1 MLRRLL
7 KRAYLDIEHRRLW
20 LYGSWHTV
28 YASEEGYV
36 CPRLSVE
43 DVSSVRS
50 EDLPKRLTL
59 EVDVPVKLGSVD
71 ATLYVERGVVEF
83 YVDVDW
89 SYWSYAV
96 SKREFIDRLTKRLEK
111 LGYSVEASEDGVK
124 ASMTCS
130 GKLSQYLESLVEGLD
145 NVSRY
150 VSSLDRK
157 RIGEVR
163 SVLESVSG
171 VDGRA
176 LASRRDLSGVARI
189 LVASLKSD
197 DIAYLLL
204 ESGGMDSFVK
214 TIIYREARL
223 DVEGILERLRAPGL
237 YRCVGEGLQ
246 AVWPFQTVQR
256 LVKQLYSSLDGE
268 SKTVSS
274 FLNAHYLM
282 AYIKRDGNLYSLIVR
297 ESRLGRDV
305 KWRSELREYLEG
317 KLFPNITFI
326 DVALTASICLGIP
339 APLNRLRE
347 SLEKLKNLGISS
359 ENLKPLPYATHITRL
374 FKGYVTKTKLVRN
387 PRDRKEWENILG
399 WRTLTKT
406 PYRLLRG
413 LM

>member
-7 KRAYLDIEHRRLW
+7 RRVYLDIEHWRLW

-28 YASEEGYV
+28 YESKDGYF

-43 DVSSVRS
+43 DVSSVRC
-50 EDLPKRLTL
+50 EDLPKGLTL
-59 EVDVPVKLGSVD
+59 MVDVPVNLGSVD
-71 ATLYVERGVVEF
+71 ARLYVERGVVEL
-83 YVDVDW
+83 YVGVDW

-96 SKREFIDRLTKRLEK
+96 GKREFVDRLTKRLEK

-130 GKLSQYLESLVEGLD
+130 GKLSPYLDALVEGLD
-145 NVSRY
+145 DVSRY
-150 VSSLDRK
+150 VSSLDRR

-171 VDGRA
+171 VDGRT

-189 LVASLKSD
+189 IVASLKSD

-204 ESGGMDSFVK
+204 ESSGMDSFVK
-214 TIIYREARL
+214 TIIYREVRL
-223 DVEGILERLRAPGL
+223 DVNAILERLRALGL
-237 YRCVGEGLQ
+237 YRYAGEGLQ
-246 AVWPFQTVQR
+246 AVWPFQPVQR
-256 LVKQLYSSLDGE
+256 LVRHLYSSSDGGG
-268 SKTVSS
+268 TVSN

-282 AYIKRDGNLYSLIVR
+282 TYIKRDGNLYSLIVR
-297 ESRLGRDV
+297 ESRFGRNV
-305 KWRSELREYLEG
+305 KWRYSLKKFLEDR
-317 KLFPNITFI
+317 LFPNLTFI

-347 SLEKLKNLGISS
+347 SLETLKTLGIIS

-374 FKGYVTKTKLVRN
+374 FKGYMTKTKLVRN

-399 WRTLTKT
+399 WRALTKT
-406 PYRLLRG
+406 PN
-413 LM
+413 

>member
-7 KRAYLDIEHRRLW
+7 KRAYLDIERRRLW

-28 YASEEGYV
+28 YASKDGYF
-36 CPRLSVE
+36 CPHLSVE
-43 DVSSVRS
+43 DVSRVRS

-71 ATLYVERGVVEF
+71 ATLYVERGVVEL

-96 SKREFIDRLTKRLEK
+96 SKEEFVDRLTKRLEK

-124 ASMTCS
+124 ASMTCT
-130 GKLSQYLESLVEGLD
+130 GKLSPYLESLVEGLD
-145 NVSRY
+145 NVSKY
-150 VSSLDRK
+150 VSNLDR
-157 RIGEVR
+157 RRVGEVR
-163 SVLESVSG
+163 SVLERVSG
-171 VDGRA
+171 VDGRT
-176 LASRRDLSGVARI
+176 LASRRYLSGVARM
-189 LVASLKSD
+189 LVASLTSD

-204 ESGGMDSFVK
+204 ESSGMDSFVR
-214 TIIYREARL
+214 TIIYREVRL
-223 DVEGILERLRAPGL
+223 DVNAILERLRALGL
-237 YRCVGEGLQ
+237 YRYVGEGLQ
-246 AVWPFQTVQR
+246 PVWPFQPVQR
-256 LVKQLYSSLDGE
+256 IVRHLYSSLDVE

-282 AYIKRDGNLYSLIVR
+282 TYIKRDGNLYSLIVR
-297 ESRLGRDV
+297 ESRFGRNV
-305 KWRSELREYLEG
+305 RWRYGLRKYLEE

-347 SLEKLKNLGISS
+347 SLEKLKTLGIISQ
-359 ENLKPLPYATHITRL
+359 NLKPLPYATHITRL

-406 PYRLLRG
+406 SY
-413 LM
+413 

>member
-20 LYGSWHTV
+20 LYGSWQTV
-28 YASEEGYV
+28 YQSKDGYV
-36 CPRLSVE
+36 CPHLSVE
-43 DVSSVRS
+43 DVSRVSP

-71 ATLYVERGVVEF
+71 ATLYVERGVVEL

-96 SKREFIDRLTKRLEK
+96 SKEEFVDRLTKRLEK

-130 GKLSQYLESLVEGLD
+130 GKLSPYLESLVEGLD

-150 VSSLDRK
+150 VSSLNRK
-157 RIGEVR
+157 RVGEVR

-171 VDGRA
+171 VDGRT
-176 LASRRDLSGVARI
+176 LASRRDLSGVARM

-204 ESGGMDSFVK
+204 ESGGMDGFVRS
-214 TIIYREARL
+214 IVYREVRL
-223 DVEGILERLRAPGL
+223 DVNAILERLRALGL
-237 YRCVGEGLQ
+237 YRYVGEGLQ
-246 AVWPFQTVQR
+246 PVWPFQPVQR
-256 LVKQLYSSLDGE
+256 IVRQLYSSLDVE

-282 AYIKRDGNLYSLIVR
+282 TYIKRDGNLYSLIVR
-297 ESRLGRDV
+297 ESMFGRDV
-305 KWRSELREYLEG
+305 KWRSGLRKFLEE
-317 KLFPNITFI
+317 KLFPNLTFI

-347 SLEKLKNLGISS
+347 SLKTLKTLGIIS

-374 FKGYVTKTKLVRN
+374 FKGYMTKTKLVRN

-406 PYRLLRG
+406 PN
-413 LM
+413 

>member
-1 MLRRLL
+1 MLRRLW
-7 KRAYLDIEHRRLW
+7 KRVYLDIEHWRLW
-20 LYGSWHTV
+20 LNDSWHTV
-28 YASEEGYV
+28 YESKDGYF

-43 DVSSVRS
+43 DVSSVRC
-50 EDLPKRLTL
+50 EDLPKGLTL
-59 EVDVPVKLGSVD
+59 MVDVPVNLGSVD
-71 ATLYVERGVVEF
+71 ARLYVERGVVEL
-83 YVDVDW
+83 YVGVDW

-96 SKREFIDRLTKRLEK
+96 GKREFVDRLTKRLEK

-130 GKLSQYLESLVEGLD
+130 GKLSQYLDALVEGLD

-150 VSSLDRK
+150 VSSLDRR

-163 SVLESVSG
+163 SVLEGVSG
-171 VDGRA
+171 VDGRV
-176 LASRRDLSGVARI
+176 LAPRRDLSGVAKI
-189 LVASLKSD
+189 LIASLKSD

-204 ESGGMDSFVK
+204 ESGGMDRFVK
-214 TIIYREARL
+214 TIIYREVRL
-223 DVEGILERLRAPGL
+223 DVNAILERLRALGL
-237 YRCVGEGLQ
+237 YRFAGKRMQ

-256 LVKQLYSSLDGE
+256 LVRHLYSSSDGGGM
-268 SKTVSS
+268 VSS
-274 FLNAHYLM
+274 YLNAYYLM

-297 ESRLGRDV
+297 ESMFGRDV
-305 KWRSELREYLEG
+305 KWRYGLRKFLEE
-317 KLFPNITFI
+317 KLFPNLTFI

-347 SLEKLKNLGISS
+347 SLKTLKTLGIIS

-374 FKGYVTKTKLVRN
+374 FKGYMTKTKLVRN

-406 PYRLLRG
+406 PN
-413 LM
+413 

>member
-1 MLRRLL
+1 MLRRFW
-7 KRAYLDIEHRRLW
+7 RRVYLDVEHWRLW
-20 LYGSWHTV
+20 LDGSWHTV
-28 YASEEGYV
+28 YESKDGYF
-36 CPRLSVE
+36 CPHLSVE

-50 EDLPKRLTL
+50 EDLPKGLTL
-59 EVDVPVKLGSVD
+59 IVDVPVNLGSVD
-71 ATLYVERGVVEF
+71 ARLYVERGVVEL

-130 GKLSQYLESLVEGLD
+130 GKLSQYLDALVEGID

-150 VSSLDRK
+150 VSSLDRR
-157 RIGEVR
+157 RIGEVSR
-163 SVLESVSG
+163 VLESIYG
-171 VDGRA
+171 IDGRT

-189 LVASLKSD
+189 IVASLKSD

-214 TIIYREARL
+214 TRIYREVRL
-223 DVEGILERLRAPGL
+223 DVNAILERLRALGL
-237 YRCVGEGLQ
+237 YRYAGKRLQ
-246 AVWPFQTVQR
+246 PVWPFQPVQR
-256 LVKQLYSSLDGE
+256 LVRHLYSSLDGGG
-268 SKTVSS
+268 KTVSS

-282 AYIKRDGNLYSLIVR
+282 TYIKRDGNLYSLIVR
-297 ESRLGRDV
+297 ESRFGRDV
-305 KWRSELREYLEG
+305 KWRYSLKKFLEDR
-317 KLFPNITFI
+317 LFPNLTFI
-326 DVALTASICLGIP
+326 DVALTASICMGIP

-347 SLEKLKNLGISS
+347 SLKTLKTLGIIS

-374 FKGYVTKTKLVRN
+374 FKGYMTKTKLVRN

-406 PYRLLRG
+406 P
-413 LM
+413 

>member
-28 YASEEGYV
+28 YASKEGYV

-50 EDLPKRLTL
+50 KDLPKGLTL
-59 EVDVPVKLGSVD
+59 IVDVPINLGSVD
-71 ATLYVERGVVEF
+71 VTLYVERGVVEL
-83 YVDVDW
+83 YVDVEW

-96 SKREFIDRLTKRLEK
+96 GKREFIDRLTKRLEK

-130 GKLSQYLESLVEGLD
+130 GKLSPYLDALVEGLD

-150 VSSLDRK
+150 VSSLDR
-157 RIGEVR
+157 RRVEEVR

-171 VDGRA
+171 VDGRT
-176 LASRRDLSGVARI
+176 LASRKDSSGVARI
-189 LVASLKSD
+189 LIASLKSD

-214 TIIYREARL
+214 TIIYREVRL
-223 DVEGILERLRAPGL
+223 DVNAILERLRALGL
-237 YRCVGEGLQ
+237 YRYVGEGLQ
-246 AVWPFQTVQR
+246 PVWPFQPVQSIVR
-256 LVKQLYSSLDGE
+256 QLYSSLDYE

-282 AYIKRDGNLYSLIVR
+282 TYIKRDGNLYSLIVR
-297 ESRLGRDV
+297 ESMFGRDV
-305 KWRSELREYLEG
+305 RWRSGLRKFIEE
-317 KLFPNITFI
+317 KLLPNLTFI

-347 SLEKLKNLGISS
+347 SLKTLKTLGIIS

-374 FKGYVTKTKLVRN
+374 FKGYMTKTKLVRN

-406 PYRLLRG
+406 PN
-413 LM
+413 

>member
-1 MLRRLL
+1 MLRRLW
-7 KRAYLDIEHRRLW
+7 KRVYLDIEHWRLW

-28 YASEEGYV
+28 YASKEGYV

-43 DVSSVRS
+43 DVSRVRS
-50 EDLPKRLTL
+50 EDLPKGLTL
-59 EVDVPVKLGSVD
+59 MVDVPVNLGSVD
-71 ATLYVERGVVEF
+71 ATLYVERGVVEL
-83 YVDVDW
+83 YVGIDW

-96 SKREFIDRLTKRLEK
+96 SKREFVDRLTKRLEK

-130 GKLSQYLESLVEGLD
+130 GKLSQYLDALVEGLD
-145 NVSRY
+145 DVSRY
-150 VSSLDRK
+150 VSSLDRR

-171 VDGRA
+171 FDGRV
-176 LASRRDLSGVARI
+176 LASRRDLSGAARI
-189 LVASLKSD
+189 LIASLKSD
-197 DIAYLLL
+197 DMAYLLL
-204 ESGGMDSFVK
+204 ESSGMDSFVK
-214 TIIYREARL
+214 TIIYREVRL
-223 DVEGILERLRAPGL
+223 DVNAIMERLRALGL
-237 YRCVGEGLQ
+237 YRYAGEGLQ
-246 AVWPFQTVQR
+246 AVWPFQPVQR
-256 LVKQLYSSLDGE
+256 LVRHLYSSSDGGGM
-268 SKTVSS
+268 VSS
-274 FLNAHYLM
+274 FLNAYYLM
-282 AYIKRDGNLYSLIVR
+282 TYIKRDGNLYSLIVR
-297 ESRLGRDV
+297 ESMFGRDV
-305 KWRSELREYLEG
+305 KWRSGLRKFLEE
-317 KLFPNITFI
+317 KLFPNLTFI

-347 SLEKLKNLGISS
+347 SLETLKTLGIIS

-374 FKGYVTKTKLVRN
+374 VKGYMTKTKLVRN

>member
-28 YASEEGYV
+28 YQSKDGYV
-36 CPRLSVE
+36 CPHLSVE
-43 DVSSVRS
+43 DVSRVRS

-71 ATLYVERGVVEF
+71 ATLYVERGVVEL

-96 SKREFIDRLTKRLEK
+96 GKREFINGLTKTLEK

-130 GKLSQYLESLVEGLD
+130 RKLSQYLKSLVEGLD

-150 VSSLDRK
+150 VSSLDRR

-163 SVLESVSG
+163 NVLESVSG
-171 VDGRA
+171 VDGRT
-176 LASRRDLSGVARI
+176 LASRRDLSGVARM

-204 ESGGMDSFVK
+204 ESGGMDRFVK
-214 TIIYREARL
+214 TIIYREVRL
-223 DVEGILERLRAPGL
+223 DVNAILERLRALGL
-237 YRCVGEGLQ
+237 YRYVGEGLQ
-246 AVWPFQTVQR
+246 PVWPFQTVQSIVR
-256 LVKQLYSSLDGE
+256 QLYSSLDVE

-282 AYIKRDGNLYSLIVR
+282 TYIKRDGNLYSLIVR
-297 ESRLGRDV
+297 ESRFGRDV
-305 KWRSELREYLEG
+305 KWRYGLRRFLEEELL
-317 KLFPNITFI
+317 PNLTFI

-339 APLNRLRE
+339 APLNRLKE
-347 SLEKLKNLGISS
+347 SLETLKTLGIIS

-374 FKGYVTKTKLVRN
+374 FKGYMTKTKLVRN

-406 PYRLLRG
+406 PN
-413 LM
+413 

>member
-1 MLRRLL
+1 MLRRLW
-7 KRAYLDIEHRRLW
+7 KRVYLDIEHWRLW
-20 LYGSWHTV
+20 LNDSWHSV
-28 YASEEGYV
+28 YASKEGYV

-43 DVSSVRS
+43 DVSRVRS
-50 EDLPKRLTL
+50 EDLPKGLTL
-59 EVDVPVKLGSVD
+59 MVDVPVNLGSVD
-71 ATLYVERGVVEF
+71 ATLYVERGVVEL
-83 YVDVDW
+83 YVGIDW

-96 SKREFIDRLTKRLEK
+96 SKREFINRLTKRLEK

-130 GKLSQYLESLVEGLD
+130 GKLSQYLDALVEGLD
-145 NVSRY
+145 DVSRY
-150 VSSLDRK
+150 VSNLDRR

-163 SVLESVSG
+163 SVLEGVSG
-171 VDGRA
+171 VDGRV

-189 LVASLKSD
+189 LIASLKSD

-204 ESGGMDSFVK
+204 ESGGMDEFVRS
-214 TIIYREARL
+214 IVYREVRL
-223 DVEGILERLRAPGL
+223 DVDDILERLRALGL
-237 YRCVGEGLQ
+237 YRNVDEGLQ
-246 AVWPFQTVQR
+246 PVWPFQPVQR
-256 LVKQLYSSLDGE
+256 IVRQLYSSLDVE

-282 AYIKRDGNLYSLIVR
+282 TYIKRDGNLYSLIVR
-297 ESRLGRDV
+297 ESRFGRNV
-305 KWRSELREYLEG
+305 RWRYGLRKYLEE

-347 SLEKLKNLGISS
+347 SLKTLKTLGIIS

-374 FKGYVTKTKLVRN
+374 FKGYMTKTKLVRN

-406 PYRLLRG
+406 PN
-413 LM
+413 

>member
-1 MLRRLL
+1 LFRCCIFTLL
-7 KRAYLDIEHRRLW
+7 SQNIGIFWALD
-20 LYGSWHTV
+20 GSWHTV
-28 YASEEGYV
+28 YESKDGYF
-36 CPRLSVE
+36 CPHLSVE

-50 EDLPKRLTL
+50 EDLPKGLTL
-59 EVDVPVKLGSVD
+59 IVDVPINLGSVN
-71 ATLYVERGVVEF
+71 ATLYVERGMVEL
-83 YVDVDW
+83 YVGVEW

-96 SKREFIDRLTKRLEK
+96 SKGEFIDRLTKRLEK

-130 GKLSQYLESLVEGLD
+130 GKLSPYLESLVEGLD

-150 VSSLDRK
+150 VSSLHRR
-157 RIGEVR
+157 RIGGVR

-171 VDGRA
+171 VDGRV

-189 LVASLKSD
+189 LIASLKSD

-204 ESGGMDSFVK
+204 ESGGMDRFVK
-214 TIIYREARL
+214 TIIYREVRL
-223 DVEGILERLRAPGL
+223 DVEGILKRLKSLGL
-237 YRCVGEGLQ
+237 YRYVGEVLQ
-246 AVWPFQTVQR
+246 PVWPFHSVQR
-256 LVKQLYSSLDGE
+256 IVRQLYSSLDDE

-297 ESRLGRDV
+297 ESRFRRDV
-305 KWRSELREYLEG
+305 RWRYGLRKYLKE
-317 KLFPNITFI
+317 KLFPNLTFI

-339 APLNRLRE
+339 APLNMLRE
-347 SLEKLKNLGISS
+347 SLETLKTLGIIS

-374 FKGYVTKTKLVRN
+374 FKGYMTKTKLVRN
-387 PRDRKEWENILG
+387 PRDRREWENILG

-406 PYRLLRG
+406 PK
-413 LM
+413 

>member
-1 MLRRLL
+1 MLRRLW
-7 KRAYLDIEHRRLW
+7 KRVYLDIEHWRLW
-20 LYGSWHTV
+20 LDGSWHTV
-28 YASEEGYV
+28 YESKDGYF
-36 CPRLSVE
+36 CPHLSVE
-43 DVSSVRS
+43 DVSKVRS
-50 EDLPKRLTL
+50 EDLPKGLTL
-59 EVDVPVKLGSVD
+59 VVSVPVKLGSVN
-71 ATLYVERGVVEF
+71 ARLYVERGVVEL

-96 SKREFIDRLTKRLEK
+96 SKEEFVDRLTKRLER

-130 GKLSQYLESLVEGLD
+130 GKLSQYLEDLVEGID

-150 VSSLDRK
+150 VSSLDRR
-157 RIGEVR
+157 RIGEVSR
-163 SVLESVSG
+163 VLESIYG
-171 VDGRA
+171 IDGRT

-189 LVASLKSD
+189 IVASLKSD

-204 ESGGMDSFVK
+204 ESGGMDRFVK
-214 TIIYREARL
+214 TIIYREVRL
-223 DVEGILERLRAPGL
+223 DVNAILERLRALGL
-237 YRCVGEGLQ
+237 YRYAGKRLQ
-246 AVWPFQTVQR
+246 PVWPFQPVQSIVR
-256 LVKQLYSSLDGE
+256 HLYSSLDGGG
-268 SKTVSS
+268 KTVSS

-282 AYIKRDGNLYSLIVR
+282 TYIKRDGNLYSLIVR
-297 ESRLGRDV
+297 DSRFGRDV
-305 KWRSELREYLEG
+305 KWRYSLKKFLEDR
-317 KLFPNITFI
+317 LFPNLTFI

-347 SLEKLKNLGISS
+347 SLETLKTLGIIS

-374 FKGYVTKTKLVRN
+374 VKGYMTKTKLVRN

>member
-1 MLRRLL
+1 MLRRLW
-7 KRAYLDIEHRRLW
+7 RRVYLDVEHWRLW
-20 LYGSWHTV
+20 LDGSWHTV
-28 YASEEGYV
+28 YESKDGYF
-36 CPRLSVE
+36 CPHLSVE

-50 EDLPKRLTL
+50 EDLPKGLTL
-59 EVDVPVKLGSVD
+59 MVDVPVNLGSVD
-71 ATLYVERGVVEF
+71 ARLYVGRGVVEL

-96 SKREFIDRLTKRLEK
+96 SKKEFIDRLTKTLEK

-124 ASMTCS
+124 TSMTCS
-130 GKLSQYLESLVEGLD
+130 GKLSQYLESLVEGID

-150 VSSLDRK
+150 VSSLDRR

-163 SVLESVSG
+163 NVLESVSG
-171 VDGRA
+171 VDGKV
-176 LASRRDLSGVARI
+176 LAPRRDLSGVAKI
-189 LVASLKSD
+189 LIASLKSD

-204 ESGGMDSFVK
+204 ESGGMDRFVK
-214 TIIYREARL
+214 TIIYREVRL
-223 DVEGILERLRAPGL
+223 DVNAILERLRALGL
-237 YRCVGEGLQ
+237 YRYAGKRMQ

-256 LVKQLYSSLDGE
+256 LVRHLYSSSDGGGM
-268 SKTVSS
+268 VSS
-274 FLNAHYLM
+274 FLNAYYLM
-282 AYIKRDGNLYSLIVR
+282 TYIKRDGNLYSLIVR
-297 ESRLGRDV
+297 ESRFGRNV
-305 KWRSELREYLEG
+305 RWRYGLRKYLEE

-347 SLEKLKNLGISS
+347 SLETLKTLGIIS

-374 FKGYVTKTKLVRN
+374 FKGYMTKTKLVRN

-406 PYRLLRG
+406 P
-413 LM
+413 